1 MENIMARVIPTG
13 TQSFLKLRQ
22 KNLFYVDKTKF
33 IQDWWD
39 REDDVTLVTRPRRF
53 GKTLMLDTINTFF
66 SPEFDGRKDLFE
78 GLDIWKNEK
87 FRAIQGKIPVVFISF
102 ATVKAGKFD
111 EMVRKIKSLLV
122 RIYNIYRPVIDF
134 NLFSDTELE
143 QFTSVRYDMS
153 DDIAQGSIRELSRYL
168 TRQFGVKA
176 IILLDEYDTPM
187 QEAWLNDY
195 WDEAAEFFR
204 GLFNE
209 TFKTNEG
216 LGRGLLTGITRVSKE
231 SLFSDLNN
239 LEVVTTTSDLYED
252 CFGFTED
259 EVFAAM
265 DEYGLADRDEV
276 RRWYDGFIFGTA
288 KGIYNPWSIIG
299 YLKHRRFAPYW
310 AQTSSNAMV
319 GQIIGSAEREVK
331 EQAEDLLQGKSIAV
345 HLDEDLVFSQLHDKE
360 GAVWSFLMAA
370 GYVKPLR
377 FDPASGM
384 YELAL
389 VNREVL
395 SIMEALVSGWFN
407 SSRARGGD
415 FRKALLAGDLDD
427 MNELMADIAENTFS
441 FFDTGG
447 RKPERFYHA
456 FVLGLIVDLKGSYE
470 IVSNRESGLGR
481 CDVMLFPLRKGE
493 RGIVIEFKTMRPRK
507 EKSLEDTCASALRQ
521 IAEKRYADALA
532 ARGVARNAI
541 YAYGF

>member
-1 MENIMARVIPTG
+1 
-13 TQSFLKLRQ
+13 
-22 KNLFYVDKTKF
+22 
-33 IQDWWD
+33 
-39 REDDVTLVTRPRRF
+39 
-53 GKTLMLDTINTFF
+53 
-66 SPEFDGRKDLFE
+66 
-78 GLDIWKNEK
+78 
-87 FRAIQGKIPVVFISF
+87 
-102 ATVKAGKFD
+102 
-111 EMVRKIKSLLV
+111 MVRKIKSILV
-122 RIYNIYRPVIDF
+122 RIYNIYRPIIDF

-143 QFTSVRYDMS
+143 QYTSVRYDMS
-153 DDIAQGSIRELSRYL
+153 DDIAQSSIRELSRYL
-168 TRQFGVKA
+168 TRQFGVKS

-187 QEAWLNDY
+187 QEAWLKGY

-216 LGRGLLTGITRVSKE
+216 LGRGLMTGITRISKE

-239 LEVVTTTSDLYED
+239 LEVVTTTSERYAD

-276 RRWYDGFIFGTA
+276 RRWYDGFIFGTT

-299 YLKHRRFAPYW
+299 YLKHRRFASYW

-345 HLDEDLVFSQLHDKE
+345 HLDEQIVYSQLHDKE

-395 SIMEALVSGWFN
+395 SIMEDLVSGWFN
-407 SSRARGGD
+407 GPRACGGD
-415 FRKALLAGDLDD
+415 FRKALLAGELDD
-427 MNELMADIAENTFS
+427 MNDLMSDIAENTFS

-456 FVLGLIVDLKGSYE
+456 FVLGLIVDLKGRYE

-481 CDVMLFPLRKGE
+481 CDVMLFPLRKGD

-521 IAEKRYADALA
+521 IADKRYADALA

-541 YAYGF
+541 YAYGFGFRGKEVLITGGACPPCASR

>member
-1 MENIMARVIPTG
+1 
-13 TQSFLKLRQ
+13 
-22 KNLFYVDKTKF
+22 
-33 IQDWWD
+33 
-39 REDDVTLVTRPRRF
+39 
-53 GKTLMLDTINTFF
+53 MLDTVRTFF
-66 SPEFDGRKDLFE
+66 SPEFFGYHRIFE
-78 GLDIWKNEK
+78 GLSIWKNEN
-87 FRAIQGKIPVVFISF
+87 FREIQGKIPVIFISF
-102 ATVKAGKFD
+102 SSVKAKNYD
-111 EMVRKIKSLLV
+111 EMTQKIKAVIV
-122 RIYNIYRPVIDF
+122 RIYNDFFRILDF
-134 NLFSDTELE
+134 NLLSETEQD
-143 QFTSVRYDMS
+143 QFKSVRRDMS
-153 DDIAQGSIRELSRYL
+153 DVTAQLSIQDLSTYL
-168 TRQFGVKA
+168 TRQFGVKP

-187 QEAWLNDY
+187 QEAWLKGY

-209 TFKTNEG
+209 TFKANDC
-216 LGRGLLTGITRVSKE
+216 LGRGLMTGITRVSKE

-239 LEVVTTTSDLYED
+239 LEVVSTTSELYED

-299 YLKHRRFAPYW
+299 YLKHRRFASYW

-345 HLDEDLVFSQLHDKE
+345 HLDEQIVFSQLHDKE

-395 SIMEALVSGWFN
+395 SIMEDLVSGWFN
-407 SSRARGGD
+407 GPRACGGD

-427 MNELMADIAENTFS
+427 MNELMSDIAENTFS

-456 FVLGLIVDLKGSYE
+456 FVLGLIVDLKGRYE

-481 CDVMLFPLRKGE
+481 CDVMLFPLRKGD
-493 RGIVIEFKTMRPRK
+493 RGIVIEFKTRLPRK
-507 EKSLEDTCASALRQ
+507 EKSLEDTCASALGQ
-521 IAEKRYADALA
+521 IADKRYADALA
-532 ARGVARNAI
+532 VRGAARDAI
-541 YAYGF
+541 YAYGFGFEGKQVLIRGGAVLENGQITGMEQALPAGDAGAPGAKQPDKAGRERRKPEGRH

>member
-1 MENIMARVIPTG
+1 MSDVTA
-13 TQSFLKLRQ
+13 QLS
-22 KNLFYVDKTKF
+22 
-33 IQDWWD
+33 IQD
-39 REDDVTLVTRPRRF
+39 
-53 GKTLMLDTINTFF
+53 
-66 SPEFDGRKDLFE
+66 
-78 GLDIWKNEK
+78 
-87 FRAIQGKIPVVFISF
+87 
-102 ATVKAGKFD
+102 
-111 EMVRKIKSLLV
+111 
-122 RIYNIYRPVIDF
+122 
-134 NLFSDTELE
+134 
-143 QFTSVRYDMS
+143 
-153 DDIAQGSIRELSRYL
+153 LSTYL
-168 TRQFGVKA
+168 TRQFGVKP

-187 QEAWLNDY
+187 QEAWLKGY

-209 TFKTNEG
+209 TFKANDC
-216 LGRGLLTGITRVSKE
+216 LGRGLMTGITRVSKE

-239 LEVVTTTSDLYED
+239 LEVVSTTSELYED

-299 YLKHRRFAPYW
+299 YLKHRRFASYW

-345 HLDEDLVFSQLHDKE
+345 HLDEQIVFSQLHDKE

-395 SIMEALVSGWFN
+395 SIMEDLVSGWFN
-407 SSRARGGD
+407 GPRACGGD
-415 FRKALLAGDLDD
+415 FRKALLAGELDD
-427 MNELMADIAENTFS
+427 MNELMSDIAENTFS

-456 FVLGLIVDLKGSYE
+456 FVLGLIVDLKGRYE

-481 CDVMLFPLRKGE
+481 CDVMLFPLRKGD

-532 ARGVARNAI
+532 ALGVARDAI
-541 YAYGF
+541 YAYGFGFRGKELLITGGACPPCASR